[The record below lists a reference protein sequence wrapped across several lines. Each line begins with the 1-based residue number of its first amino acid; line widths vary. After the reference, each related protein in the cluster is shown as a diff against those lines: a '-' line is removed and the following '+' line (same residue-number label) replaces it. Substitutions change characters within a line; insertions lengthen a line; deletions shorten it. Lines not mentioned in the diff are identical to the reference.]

1 VESHAVHVPRRG
13 GSVALA
19 PDTAGQPFPDF
30 TTAARAVLEV
40 LQSRVGLRIWLVTRA
55 VGDDQLVLE
64 ARERPGPGYGAAPGH
79 VLSWEGSLCLRMTQG
94 LGPTIAP
101 RATAVEAYQSAPNR
115 RDAPVEA
122 YIGVPLRERDG
133 SLFGTLCAFD
143 PEPQPESLA
152 DAEDLVLLQASLLAT
167 LLQLDLDRDRQRR
180 RAERA
185 EDEALRDALTGC
197 ANRRAW
203 DAALEAEEQR
213 CRRYGHPAAVI
224 VVDLNWFK
232 QVNDNAGHDAGDAL
246 LRACARVLAEDA
258 REVDVVARLGG
269 DEFGVL
275 LVETDA
281 QGARARAERLR
292 LALHAAGVDAAL
304 GLGLRPAGG
313 TLPAAWRRADEDMYV
328 DKRDAGHLSG

>member
-1 VESHAVHVPRRG
+1 MRAPRRG
-13 GSVALA
+13 ETGGTLA
-19 PDTAGQPFPDF
+19 ADGVGAPFPDF
-30 TTAARAVLEV
+30 PTAAQAVLQV
-40 LQSRVGLRIWLVTRA
+40 LQSRVGLRLWLVTRA
-55 VGDDQLVLE
+55 VGEDQLVLQ
-64 ARERPGPGYGAAPGH
+64 AREQPGPGYGATAGH
-79 VLSWEGSLCLRMTQG
+79 VLSWEGSLRLRMTQG

-101 RATAVEAYQSAPNR
+101 RATAVAAYDSAPNR

-185 EDEALRDALTGC
+185 EDEALREALTGV

-203 DAALEAEEQR
+203 DAALDAEEQR
-213 CRRYGHPAAVI
+213 CRRYGHPAAVV
-224 VVDLNWFK
+224 VVDLNRFK
-232 QVNDNAGHDAGDAL
+232 QVNDSGGHDAGDVL
-246 LRACARVLAEDA
+246 LRRCAGVLADDA

-275 LVETDA
+275 LVETEA
-281 QGARARAERLR
+281 RGARAQAERLR
-292 LALHAAGVDAAL
+292 RALRSAGVDAAV
-304 GLGLRPAGG
+304 GLGLRSVGG
-313 TLPAAWRRADEDMYV
+313 TLSGAWRQADQDMYA
-328 DKRDAGHLSG
+328 DKRDAVPLTG